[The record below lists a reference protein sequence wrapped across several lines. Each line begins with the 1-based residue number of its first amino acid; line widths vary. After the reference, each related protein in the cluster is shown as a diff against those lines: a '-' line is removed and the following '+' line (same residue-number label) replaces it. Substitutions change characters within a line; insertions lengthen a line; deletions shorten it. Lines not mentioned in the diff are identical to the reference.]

1 MIQYLVEELALLSNN
16 NQEIEFA
23 FLDIETTGLDPFM
36 GDKMCEIAILKTR
49 GYRVLDRLET
59 LVNPGI
65 SIPPRASSIHR
76 ITDDMVRKSPFFRN
90 IAFKVKTFLEGAI
103 VIAHNARF
111 DLGFLFVEF
120 NNLKLSPPEN
130 TVLDTLKIARRY
142 YDFPSNN
149 LGDIARDIG
158 ISTLSEHRAFA
169 DVRITKE
176 VFEFFISDLKRRG
189 IRIKSLKDILKLQG
203 EPLKFDPPSG
213 LILPQAIE
221 GALRT
226 KGKLQITYL
235 SAYSDVTTTR
245 IIEPIEV
252 NLRKSN
258 TYLLAYCHLRKERCS
273 FRLDRILEVKNVC

>member
-1 MIQYLVEELALLSNN
+1 MLTNN
-16 NQEIEFA
+16 GREIEFA
-23 FLDIETTGLDPFM
+23 FLDIETTGLDPFV
-36 GDKMCEIAILKTR
+36 GDKMCEIAILKAR
-49 GYRVLDRLET
+49 GTKVLDRLAT

-65 SIPPRASSIHR
+65 SIPPRASSINR
-76 ITDDMVRKSPFFRN
+76 ITDDMVRKAPFFRN
-90 IAFKVKTFLEGAI
+90 IVFKVKDFLQDSII
-103 VIAHNARF
+103 VAHNARF
-111 DLGFLFVEF
+111 DLAFLFIEF

-169 DVRITKE
+169 DVRITKD

-203 EPLKFDPPSG
+203 EPLKFKRPSEVV
-213 LILPQAIE
+213 LPQAIE

-235 SAYSDVTTTR
+235 SAYSDVTSTR

-252 NLRKSN
+252 NLGRSN
-258 TYLLAYCHLRKERCS
+258 TYLLAYCQLRKERCR
-273 FRLDRILEVKNVC
+273 FRLDRILEVKSI

>member
-1 MIQYLVEELALLSNN
+1 MLSGND
-16 NQEIEFA
+16 QEVEFA
-23 FLDIETTGLDPFM
+23 FLDIETTGLDPLI

-49 GYRVLDRLET
+49 GHRVSDRLAT

-65 SIPPRASSIHR
+65 SIPPRASSINR
-76 ITDDMVRKSPFFRN
+76 ITDDMVRNAPFFRN
-90 IAFKVKTFLEGAI
+90 IAFRVKNLLQNSII
-103 VIAHNARF
+103 VAHNARF
-111 DLGFLFVEF
+111 DLAFLFVEF
-120 NNLKLSPPEN
+120 KNLKLSPPES

-149 LGDIARDIG
+149 LGDIARYIG

-169 DVRITKE
+169 DVRITRD
-176 VFEFFISDLKRRG
+176 VFEYFIRDLKTRG
-189 IRIKSLKDILKLQG
+189 IRIKSLKDILRLQG
-203 EPLKFDPPSG
+203 DPLKFDGPSEVV
-213 LILPQAIE
+213 LPQPIE

-252 NLRKSN
+252 NLGKGN
-258 TYLLAYCHLRKERCS
+258 VYLLAYCHLRKERCS
-273 FRLDRILEVKNVC
+273 FRLDRILEMKNV

>member
-1 MIQYLVEELALLSNN
+1 MLSDNY
-16 NQEIEFA
+16 QGIEFA

-49 GYRVLDRLET
+49 EYKVLDRLET

-65 SIPPRASSIHR
+65 SIPPRASSINR
-76 ITDDMVRKSPFFRN
+76 ITDDMVRKAPFFRN
-90 IAFKVKTFLEGAI
+90 IAFKVKNFLADSI
-103 VIAHNARF
+103 LIAHNARF
-111 DLGFLFVEF
+111 DLGFLYVEF
-120 NNLKLSPPEN
+120 NNLKLSPPGN
-130 TVLDTLKIARRY
+130 AVLDTLRIARRY

-149 LGDIARDIG
+149 LGDIARSIG

-176 VFEFFISDLKRRG
+176 VFEFFIIDLKRRG
-189 IRIKSLKDILKLQG
+189 MRIKSLKDILKLQG
-203 EPLKFDPPSG
+203 KLLKFDQPSG
-213 LILPQAIE
+213 LVLPQAIE

-226 KGKLQITYL
+226 RGKLQITYL

-245 IIEPIEV
+245 IIEPIEL
-252 NLRKSN
+252 NLHKSN

-273 FRLDRILEVKNVC
+273 FRLDRILEVKSIF

>member
-1 MIQYLVEELALLSNN
+1 MISNILLETN
-16 NQEIEFA
+16 FA
-23 FLDIETTGLDPFM
+23 YLDIETTGLDPFV

-49 GYRVLDRLET
+49 GYKVLDRLET

-65 SIPPRASSIHR
+65 SIPPKASSINR
-76 ITDDMVRKSPFFRN
+76 ITDDMVKKSPFFRN
-90 IAFKVKTFLEGAI
+90 IAFKVKNLLQDSI
-103 VIAHNARF
+103 IIAHNARF
-111 DLGFLFVEF
+111 DLGFLFIEF
-120 NNLKLSPPEN
+120 DNLKLSPPEN

-149 LGDIARDIG
+149 LGDIARYIG

-169 DVRITKE
+169 DVRITKD

-189 IRIKSLKDILKLQG
+189 VRIKSLKDILKLQG
-203 EPLKFDPPSG
+203 EPLKFDQPSEVV
-213 LILPQAIE
+213 LPQAIE

-235 SAYSDVTTTR
+235 SAYSEVTTTR

-273 FRLDRILEVKNVC
+273 FRLDRILEVKSI

>member
-1 MIQYLVEELALLSNN
+1 MISNILLETN
-16 NQEIEFA
+16 FA
-23 FLDIETTGLDPFM
+23 YLDIETTGLDPFV

-49 GYRVLDRLET
+49 GHKVLDRLET

-65 SIPPRASSIHR
+65 SIPPKASSINR
-76 ITDDMVRKSPFFRN
+76 ITDDMVKKSPFFRN
-90 IAFKVKTFLEGAI
+90 IAFKVKNLLQDSI
-103 VIAHNARF
+103 IIAHNARF
-111 DLGFLFVEF
+111 DLGFLFIEF
-120 NNLKLSPPEN
+120 DNLKLSPPEN

-149 LGDIARDIG
+149 LGDIARYIG

-169 DVRITKE
+169 DVRITKD

-189 IRIKSLKDILKLQG
+189 VRIKSLKDILKLQG
-203 EPLKFDPPSG
+203 EPLKFDQPSEVV
-213 LILPQAIE
+213 LPQAIE

-235 SAYSDVTTTR
+235 SAYSEVTTTR

-273 FRLDRILEVKNVC
+273 FRLDRILEVKSI

>member
-1 MIQYLVEELALLSNN
+1 MLVKELDMLSRNEE
-16 NQEIEFA
+16 EVEFA
-23 FLDIETTGLDPFM
+23 FLDIETTGLDPFVC
-36 GDKMCEIAILKTR
+36 DRMCEIAILKTR
-49 GYRVLDRLET
+49 GYKVMDGLAT

-65 SIPPRASSIHR
+65 SIPPRASSINR
-76 ITDDMVRKSPFFRN
+76 ITDDMVRKAPFFRN
-90 IAFKVKTFLEGAI
+90 IALKVKDFLKDSI
-103 VIAHNARF
+103 IIAHNARF

-120 NNLKLSPPEN
+120 NNLKLAPPEN

-149 LGDIARDIG
+149 LGDIARYIG
-158 ISTLSEHRAFA
+158 IPTLSEHRAFA

-189 IRIKSLKDILKLQG
+189 IRIKSLKDVLKLQG
-203 EPLKFDPPSG
+203 EPLKLDWPTEVV
-213 LILPQAIE
+213 LPQAIE

-235 SAYSDVTTTR
+235 SAYSDATTTR
-245 IIEPIEV
+245 VIEPIEV

-258 TYLLAYCHLRKERCS
+258 TYVLAYCHLRKERCS
-273 FRLDRILEVKNVC
+273 FRLDRILEIKNI

>member
-1 MIQYLVEELALLSNN
+1 MLSNN
-16 NQEIEFA
+16 GREIEFA
-23 FLDIETTGLDPFM
+23 FLDIETTGLDPLV
-36 GDKMCEIAILKTR
+36 GDKMCEIAILKTK
-49 GYRVLDRLET
+49 GCKVSDRLAT

-65 SIPPRASSIHR
+65 SIPPRASSINR
-76 ITDDMVRKSPFFRN
+76 ITDDMVRKAPFFRN
-90 IAFKVKTFLEGAI
+90 IAFKVKNLLQDSVI
-103 VIAHNARF
+103 VGHNTGF
-111 DLGFLFVEF
+111 DLAFLFIEF
-120 NNLKLSPPEN
+120 NNLKLSPPE
-130 TVLDTLKIARRY
+130 TRVLDTLKIARRY

-149 LGDIARDIG
+149 LGDIARYIG

-176 VFEFFISDLKRRG
+176 VFEYFISDLKRRG

-203 EPLKFDPPSG
+203 EPLKLEGPPEVV
-213 LILPQAIE
+213 LPQPIE

-252 NLRKSN
+252 MVRKSN
-258 TYLLAYCHLRKERCS
+258 AYLLAYCHLRKERCS
-273 FRLDRILEVKNVC
+273 FRLDRILEVRSI

>member
-1 MIQYLVEELALLSNN
+1 MLSGND
-16 NQEIEFA
+16 QEVEFA
-23 FLDIETTGLDPFM
+23 FLDIETTGLDPLI

-49 GYRVLDRLET
+49 GHRVSDRLAT

-65 SIPPRASSIHR
+65 SIPPRASSINR
-76 ITDDMVRKSPFFRN
+76 ITDDMVRNAPFFRN
-90 IAFKVKTFLEGAI
+90 IAFRVKNLLQNSII
-103 VIAHNARF
+103 VAHNARF
-111 DLGFLFVEF
+111 DLAFLFVEF
-120 NNLKLSPPEN
+120 KNLKLSPPES

-149 LGDIARDIG
+149 LGDIARYIG

-169 DVRITKE
+169 DVRITRD
-176 VFEFFISDLKRRG
+176 VFEYFIRDLKRRG
-189 IRIKSLKDILKLQG
+189 IRIKSLKDILRLQG
-203 EPLKFDPPSG
+203 DPLKFDGPSEVV
-213 LILPQAIE
+213 LPQPIE

-252 NLRKSN
+252 NLGKGN
-258 TYLLAYCHLRKERCS
+258 VYLLAYCHLRKERCS
-273 FRLDRILEVKNVC
+273 FRLDRILEMKNV